1 MRAKRAENF
10 EGISCSFK
18 GKTAKKG
25 PKTIARIDKIFW
37 NLEITLP
44 RINIWEIFGNNSTV
58 VTH

>member
-44 RINIWEIFGNNSTV
+44 RINIWEIFETN
-58 VTH
+58 